1 LRREWPEHWDFE
13 AAGEEPEAGAAMG
26 EGATLEEVDATLVED
41 VDTTLDE
48 GAGTSLDMDTIPDE
62 DADTTPDEDADTTPD
77 EGADT
82 TPDEGAD
89 TTPDEGA
96 DTTPDEGADTS
107 LAEGVGTKVAV
118 PGMVGLGVIGS
129 AGAEGTVTGTEIGTE
144 GLLLAG
150 TDLLLAGAC
159 VEPGAGCW
167 TGAPEFP

>member
-26 EGATLEEVDATLVED
+26 EEATLEEVDATLVED

-48 GAGTSLDMDTIPDE
+48 GVGTSLDVDTIPDE
-62 DADTTPDEDADTTPD
+62 
-77 EGADT
+77 GA
-82 TPDEGAD
+82 G
-89 TTPDEGA
+89 
-96 DTTPDEGADTS
+96 TS

-118 PGMVGLGVIGS
+118 PGIVGLGVIGS
-129 AGAEGTVTGTEIGTE
+129 AGAEGTVTGTETGTE

-150 TDLLLAGAC
+150 TDLLLAGADLLLAGAC

-167 TGAPEFP
+167 TGAPELP